1 MRGWLRA
8 GPTETI
14 DADCAQ
20 RSGAD
25 DPRRCQGTLD
35 RRYAEDEEN
44 VPDWLAEE
52 AVVLWVRVPITLA
65 VVPEAVLV
73 KEKEADPA
81 PPLTA
86 SISAWVSSIMMS
98 IASLPY
104 RNTRFR
110 LSTGRLTASRRTPNT
125 VAPDILGDAIISI
138 VN

>member
-1 MRGWLRA
+1 MG
-8 GPTETI
+8 
-14 DADCAQ
+14 ADCAQ

-35 RRYAEDEEN
+35 RRYVEDEET

-52 AVVLWVRVPITLA
+52 GVVIWIMVVDTVA

-73 KEKEADPA
+73 TEKEADPA

-86 SISAWVSSIMMS
+86 SISAWLSSIMTS
-98 IASLPY
+98 IASLPN

-110 LSTGRLTASRRTPNT
+110 LSMGRLTASRTPSQT
-125 VAPDILGDAIISI
+125 ATLGGCPHRQSRQELLQFQDAI
-138 VN
+138 